1 MKTTT
6 PELDTLKKHGIT
18 TSIFMENAD
27 VYAVFYYMGQDIKQM
42 RLGQIARPEKED
54 IEEWVKME
62 GTEKVLEDTKLMRMF
77 ALSDYIQDESDKLV
91 KAAQDEFYRNTDR
104 EDIEEHWPEE
114 SALIAPSVREIYPLY
129 DLDRLI
135 DKLPDAKAVEQYAIE
150 HGRIE
155 SGYAYTSQ
163 KLHAETETGANIIKW
178 PQRIEAATKARAEVQ
193 EGEKTAQEAA
203 KTPEQV
209 KAERQAEIEE
219 EFLQPV
225 PKVKEEKGKEELS
238 DDRKAILAMLGESGK
253 KSGKYIS
260 KGHEGLMKMHDMA
273 EEYMEEGRAL

>member
-6 PELDTLKKHGIT
+6 PELDQLKERGIT
-18 TSIFMENAD
+18 TAIFMENAD
-27 VYAVFYYMGQDIKQM
+27 VYAVFYYMGQDVKQV
-42 RLGQIARPEKED
+42 RLGQFARPENED

-62 GTEKVLEDTKLMRMF
+62 GTEKVLEDTRLMRMF
-77 ALSDYIQDESDKLV
+77 ALNDFILDESGNLV

-104 EDIEEHWPEE
+104 EDIEEHWPAE

-155 SGYAYTSQ
+155 SGYSYMSQ
-163 KLHAETETGANIIKW
+163 DLHAETGTGANIIKW
-178 PQRIEAATKARAEVQ
+178 PQRIEEATKARAEAQ
-193 EGEKTAQEAA
+193 EEEKAAHEAA

-219 EFLQPV
+219 EFLQPE
-225 PKVKEEKGKEELS
+225 PTMAKDGKEEEVS
-238 DDRKAILAMLGESGK
+238 ETRKAILAMIGGSGK
-253 KSGKYIS
+253 SSGKYVS
-260 KGHEGLMKMHDMA
+260 KGHRGLMKADAFA
-273 EEYMEEGRAL
+273 EEYMDEGRAL

>member
-1 MKTTT
+1 MNTKT
-6 PELDTLKKHGIT
+6 PELNKLKDHGIT
-18 TSIFMENAD
+18 TSMFMENAD
-27 VYAVFYYMGQDIKQM
+27 VYAVFYYMGQDIKQV

-91 KAAQDEFYRNTDR
+91 KAAQEEFYRNTDR
-104 EDIEEHWPEE
+104 EDIEEHWPAEA
-114 SALIAPSVREIYPLY
+114 ALIAPSVREIYPLY
-129 DLDRLI
+129 DLDKLI
-135 DKLPDAKAVEQYAIE
+135 AKLPDEKAVEQYAVE

-155 SGYAYTSQ
+155 SGYSYMSQ
-163 KLHAETETGANIIKW
+163 NLHAETGTGANIIKW
-178 PQRIEAATKARAEVQ
+178 PQRIEAATRARAE
-193 EGEKTAQEAA
+193 AQEAEKA
-203 KTPEQV
+203 AQEATKTPEQV
-209 KAERQAEIEE
+209 KAEASRELEE

-225 PKVKEEKGKEELS
+225 PKVKEEKAKDEVS

-253 KSGKYIS
+253 SSGKYIS
-260 KGHEGLMKMHDMA
+260 KGHKGLMKADEFA

>member
-6 PELDTLKKHGIT
+6 PELDKLKELGIT
-18 TSIFMENAD
+18 TSMFMDNRD
-27 VYAVFYYMGQDIKQM
+27 VYAVFYYLTQDVKQV

-91 KAAQDEFYRNTDR
+91 KVAQNEFYRNTDR

-163 KLHAETETGANIIKW
+163 KLHAETETGADIIKW
-178 PQRIEAATKARAEVQ
+178 PQRIEEATRARAEVQ
-193 EGEKTAQEAA
+193 EGEKAAQEAA

-209 KAERQAEIEE
+209 KAERQVEIEA
-219 EFLQPV
+219 EFLQPETTTA
-225 PKVKEEKGKEELS
+225 KDGKEDELS

-260 KGHEGLMKMHDMA
+260 KGHEGLMKADEFA
-273 EEYMEEGRAL
+273 EAYMEEGRAL